1 VVFIHPQ
8 VDVLS
13 PDGKNWVF
21 KGPFAVA
28 TSRLSSTRRGTMWF
42 NTRGA
47 RLVGWCPSARTV
59 VGRNRMAIYKI
70 GYFIGSLATN
80 SKPHPV

>member
-1 VVFIHPQ
+1 MELSTVDTTVVFIHPQ

-28 TSRLSSTRRGTMWF
+28 NLHAEFDSAWNHVVQHERCAPRGLVSKRPHGRRKEQDGNVQDRLLHR
-42 NTRGA
+42 
-47 RLVGWCPSARTV
+47 
-59 VGRNRMAIYKI
+59 
-70 GYFIGSLATN
+70 
-80 SKPHPV
+80 